1 MKQLFLLLFVIVSVI
16 SYEKKDSGL
25 DNALSDPIIGKWQ
38 TKSIIVN
45 GVDHITECEKQSTL
59 TFHPS
64 GSLSGISYMVD
75 IGKRCYKKKEE
86 TTWQNN
92 IDDNYTIDGT
102 IIDIIFSEKNTVCKM
117 IVVSEN
123 RDYDGVFRR
132 LGNVYIFK
140 KK

>member
-1 MKQLFLLLFVIVSVI
+1 
-16 SYEKKDSGL
+16 
-25 DNALSDPIIGKWQ
+25 
-38 TKSIIVN
+38 
-45 GVDHITECEKQSTL
+45 
-59 TFHPS
+59 
-64 GSLSGISYMVD
+64 MVD